1 MLQAW
6 VYWQRCQRSDLWSP
20 LLAPSPGMQLE
31 RTPGV
36 QLSNESLPAQCLPGD
51 PLGLEMRTVYQA
63 VIRMALSFLQDFP
76 ASLGPTSTAWLWE
89 GLDSE
94 ACSGVGPILV
104 PTRASEEAGTQP
116 QHTAARALPRGGSD
130 FLQWPGTAVQPSH
143 RDSGVSGD
151 REGPQ
156 PPPGPRLLLPASPAP
171 PCALTFSLN
180 CKGRFQLSPQEVE
193 ASSGPDGTGFRR
205 GC

>member
-36 QLSNESLPAQCLPGD
+36 QLSNESLPTQCLPGD

-116 QHTAARALPRGGSD
+116 QHTLPELCPGEDQTFCSGLGRRCS
-130 FLQWPGTAVQPSH
+130 PPTGTAASVETGKGRSRRLAH
-143 RDSGVSGD
+143 VSCS
-151 REGPQ
+151 RR
-156 PPPGPRLLLPASPAP
+156 PPPHRV
-171 PCALTFSLN
+171 
-180 CKGRFQLSPQEVE
+180 LSRSV
-193 ASSGPDGTGFRR
+193 
-205 GC
+205 